1 MATSHDRSLRGWIKA
16 CWLGYFTLFSA
27 FLVTGLLT
35 TLFWPATW
43 PPMLDF
49 SSIDPAALPDSIDPV
64 LYRRIYRINLGYHV
78 VHLAGFGGLLG
89 ALQAST
95 LGRSRRVWAG
105 LSALGFASL
114 LLLEAI
120 RPGLVAGGHPAPVE
134 PILIAVGGGSLAG
147 LLQWAYMRRGGIAA
161 GRWLSRWIGG
171 LVAGVV
177 AAAAL
182 LTVLGPLLRPVV
194 RAMFADD
201 EIFVF
206 VGEVIFFTVYGS
218 VVGLVAGWVSRGPA
232 RELLRSG
239 DRPGFGN

>member
-1 MATSHDRSLRGWIKA
+1 MPTTHERSLRGWIKA
-16 CWLGYFTLFSA
+16 CWLGYFIFFSA

-35 TLFWPATW
+35 RLSWPAAW
-43 PPMLDF
+43 PPMSVF
-49 SSIDPAALPDSIDPV
+49 WSIDPAALPDSIDPV
-64 LYRRIYRINLGYHV
+64 LYRRIYRISLGYHL

-105 LSALGFASL
+105 LSALGFAL
-114 LLLEAI
+114 PLLLEAI

-134 PILIAVGGGSLAG
+134 PILIAAGGGSLAG
-147 LLQWAYMRRGGIAA
+147 LLQWAYLRREGIPA
-161 GRWLSRWIGG
+161 GRWLGRWIGG

-182 LTVLGPLLRPVV
+182 LTALGPLLRPVV
-194 RAMFADD
+194 RAMFTDD

-206 VGEVIFFTVYGS
+206 VGQVIFFTVYGS
-218 VVGLVAGWVSRGPA
+218 VVGLVAGWVSKGAA
-232 RELLRSG
+232 RELVS
-239 DRPGFGN
+239 PGGSL

>member
-1 MATSHDRSLRGWIKA
+1 MPTTHERSLQGWIKA
-16 CWLGYFTLFSA
+16 CWLGYFLLFSA
-27 FLVTGLLT
+27 FLVTGLLAR
-35 TLFWPATW
+35 LFWPASW
-43 PPMLDF
+43 PPM
-49 SSIDPAALPDSIDPV
+49 SGSIDPAALPNSIDQV
-64 LYRRIYRINLGYHV
+64 LYRRIYRINLGYHL

-105 LSALGFASL
+105 LSALAFASL

-134 PILIAVGGGSLAG
+134 PILIAAGGGSLAG
-147 LLQWAYMRRGGIAA
+147 LLQWAYLRREGIAV
-161 GRWLSRWIGG
+161 GRWLGRWIAG
-171 LVAGVV
+171 LVAGVI

-194 RAMFADD
+194 RAVFPND

-206 VGEVIFFTVYGS
+206 VGQVIFFTVYGS
-218 VVGLVAGWVSRGPA
+218 VVGLVAGWISRGAA
-232 RELLRSG
+232 RELASTDG
-239 DRPGFGN
+239 AF